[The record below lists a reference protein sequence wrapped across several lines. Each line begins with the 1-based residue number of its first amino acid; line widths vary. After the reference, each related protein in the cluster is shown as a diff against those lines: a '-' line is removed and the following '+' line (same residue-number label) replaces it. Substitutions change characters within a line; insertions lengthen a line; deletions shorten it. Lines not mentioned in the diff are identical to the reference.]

1 MSLPRTRRNG
11 RPEDLGNQIAY
22 LPISGQPPEPQLPGI
37 RREHF
42 LPSTNHEAGD
52 HWALVRSLFPN
63 TLIGQGERRGSFVK
77 PRHYATTV
85 FQSRWLAHLE
95 EVCVLVFDGGADLL
109 SHGALMAG
117 RAQCRGAET
126 EHRAEL
132 PFISVAPATRRGSS
146 SSTVPSQVSSS
157 SLSGVCFF
165 VDWLM
170 SEIILGVIKY
180 YQIY

>member
-52 HWALVRSLFPN
+52 RWAPVRSLFPN
-63 TLIGQGERRGSFVK
+63 ALIGQGERRGSFVK
-77 PRHYATTV
+77 PRHCATTV
-85 FQSRWLAHLE
+85 FRSRWLAHLE
-95 EVCVLVFDGGADLL
+95 EVCVLVSDGEQIYCRTGPLWQEER
-109 SHGALMAG
+109 SAG
-117 RAQCRGAET
+117 GLRLNIGS
-126 EHRAEL
+126 EL
-132 PFISVAPATRRGSS
+132 PFISVAPATRQGSS

-157 SLSGVCFF
+157 SLSRGLFF
-165 VDWLM
+165 VD
-170 SEIILGVIKY
+170 
-180 YQIY
+180 

>member
-11 RPEDLGNQIAY
+11 RPQDLGNQIAY

-52 HWALVRSLFPN
+52 RWALVRSLFPN
-63 TLIGQGERRGSFVK
+63 ALIGQGERRGSFVK
-77 PRHYATTV
+77 PRHYATAV
-85 FQSRWLAHLE
+85 FRSRWLAHLG
-95 EVCVLVFDGGADLL
+95 EVWVLVSDGEQIYCRTEPLWQEERSAGGLRTSSWVAFYICGTSDASGILL
-109 SHGALMAG
+109 LH
-117 RAQCRGAET
+117 C
-126 EHRAEL
+126 
-132 PFISVAPATRRGSS
+132 
-146 SSTVPSQVSSS
+146 
-157 SLSGVCFF
+157 SLSGFFLFTVGGLFF
-165 VDWLM
+165 VDWLI